1 MTRPYSFAEALA
13 SHWWLVGLRGA
24 ATLGFGLAALLRPD
38 WSLAGLALLF
48 GVFAL
53 AHGVLAVAGGS
64 RARWW
69 AEAWVGAAGVAA
81 GAAALFWPGIGA
93 LPLLYLIAG
102 WALAVG
108 VLQIAAAAAL
118 RRRVPAGWAPEL
130 VGAGAVAFGV
140 ILVFNP
146 AGGAVAMRGPIG
158 SLAVVL
164 GALELVLA
172 VRVRSLPDRLQP
184 RLG

>member
-1 MTRPYSFAEALA
+1 VTRPYSFAEAVS
-13 SHWWLVGLRGA
+13 SHWWMVGLRGV
-24 ATLGFGLAALLRPD
+24 ATLCFGLAALLRRD
-38 WSLAGLALLF
+38 WSLAGLVLLF

-53 AHGVLAVAGGS
+53 VHGTLAVMDGS
-64 RARWW
+64 RTRWW
-69 AEAWVGAAGVAA
+69 AEAWVGAAGIAA

-93 LPLLYLIAG
+93 LPLLYLIAA

-118 RRRVPAGWAPEL
+118 RRRAPAEWAPEP
-130 VGAGAVAFGV
+130 AGAAAAAFGV
-140 ILVFNP
+140 ILIFNP

-158 SLAVVL
+158 VLAAVL

-172 VRVRSLPDRLQP
+172 VRLRSLPDRLQP
-184 RLG
+184 RLD